1 MLARPHPPPPDRG
14 ATSVRPGG
22 PHAVHESFLPLVKFA
37 LSEDVGTGDV
47 TTLNAVP
54 ANVGARATILAK
66 APGVVSGL
74 DIAGMTFREVD
85 PEVRFKKLTKDGAR
99 VAAGTPLATV
109 SGSAASLMVA
119 ERTALNFMMRL
130 CGVATMTRRYVDAIE
145 GTGARILDTR
155 KTTPGLRILE
165 KYAVLCGG
173 GVNHRLALWDMYLVK
188 DNHIRA
194 ARGLTN
200 AIDRIQRTRS
210 GDLLLEV
217 EVETIEQLHEALR
230 PEVDRILIDNQT
242 PATVAA
248 WVAEVD
254 RWHAQHPPDHPR
266 ARADAR
272 RWPEV
277 EVSGGINLDT
287 VRAYAETGVDYL
299 SVGAITHSA
308 PALDLSLEIEE
319 VG

>member
-1 MLARPHPPPPDRG
+1 
-14 ATSVRPGG
+14 
-22 PHAVHESFLPLVKFA
+22 VHESFLPLVKFA

-54 ANVGARATILAK
+54 ANVGARAAIVAK
-66 APGVVSGL
+66 QPGVVSGI

-85 PEVRFKKLTKDGAR
+85 ASLKFKSTVRDGQEVPAGA
-99 VAAGTPLATV
+99 AIATV
-109 SGSAASLMVA
+109 SGSAASIMTA
-119 ERTALNFMMRL
+119 ERTALNFLMRL
-130 CGVATMTRRYVDAIE
+130 SGVATLTRVYVNAIA
-145 GTGARILDTR
+145 GTGATILDTR

-173 GVNHRLALWDMYLVK
+173 GQNHRLALWDMYLVK

-200 AIDRIQRTRS
+200 AIDRIQRTRR
-210 GDLLLEV
+210 DLLLEV
-217 EVETIEQLHEALR
+217 EVESLDQLHEALR
-230 PEVDRILIDNQT
+230 PEVDRILVDNQP
-242 PATVAA
+242 PAV
-248 WVAEVD
+248 VKRCVEEVD
-254 RWHAQHPPDHPR
+254 KWYAVNPPDHPR
-266 ARADAR
+266 VHDGAR

-277 EVSGGINLDT
+277 EVSGGLNLET
-287 VRAYAETGVDYL
+287 IRAYAETGVDYL
-299 SVGAITHSA
+299 SVGALTHSA

>member
-1 MLARPHPPPPDRG
+1 M
-14 ATSVRPGG
+14 
-22 PHAVHESFLPLVKFA
+22 HESFLPLVKFA

-54 ANVGARATILAK
+54 ANVGARAAIVAK
-66 APGVVSGL
+66 QPGVVSGI
-74 DIAGMTFREVD
+74 DIAAMTFREVD
-85 PEVRFKKLTKDGAR
+85 SSLKFKSTVRDGQEVPAGA
-99 VAAGTPLATV
+99 GLATV
-109 SGSAASLMVA
+109 SGSAASIMTA
-119 ERTALNFMMRL
+119 ERTALNFLMRL
-130 CGVATMTRRYVDAIE
+130 SGVATLTRAFVKAIE
-145 GTGARILDTR
+145 GTGATILDTR

-173 GVNHRLALWDMYLVK
+173 GQNHRLALWDMYLVK

-200 AIDRIQRTRS
+200 AIDRIQRTRR
-210 GDLLLEV
+210 DLLLEV
-217 EVETIEQLHEALR
+217 EVESLDQLHEALR

-242 PATVAA
+242 TAV
-248 WVAEVD
+248 VKRCVEEVD
-254 RWHAQHPPDHPR
+254 HWYAANPPDHPR
-266 ARADAR
+266 VRDGAR

-277 EVSGGINLDT
+277 EVSGGLNLKT
-287 VRAYAETGVDYL
+287 IRTYAETGVDYL
-299 SVGAITHSA
+299 SVGALTHSA